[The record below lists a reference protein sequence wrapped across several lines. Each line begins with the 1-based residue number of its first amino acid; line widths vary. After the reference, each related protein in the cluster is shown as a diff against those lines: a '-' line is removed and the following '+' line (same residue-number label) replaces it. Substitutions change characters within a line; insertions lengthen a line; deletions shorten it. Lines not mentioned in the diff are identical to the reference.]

1 MINGISN
8 VSPSEPADQS
18 AAGTSNRK
26 PAKLESQ
33 AGTGGDSVQLSKAAQ
48 ATLATLQETT
58 ETNAQTVKE
67 AAHGD
72 LQAKRLLAKEA
83 AEKAN
88 LK

>member
-1 MINGISN
+1 MINRISN
-8 VSPSEPADQS
+8 VPQAEPVE
-18 AAGTSNRK
+18 AATGTSIRK
-26 PAKLESQ
+26 PAKLEQQSR
-33 AGTGGDSVQLSKAAQ
+33 AGGDSVQLSKAAQ

-67 AAHGD
+67 ASHGD

-83 AEKAN
+83 AEKA

>member
-1 MINGISN
+1 MISGISN
-8 VSPSEPADQS
+8 VTQPEPVNQS
-18 AAGTSNRK
+18 AAGTATQK
-26 PAKLESQ
+26 PAKLEPQSG
-33 AGTGGDSVQLSKAAQ
+33 AGGDSVQLSKAAQ

-67 AAHGD
+67 ASHGD

-83 AEKAN
+83 ADKSA